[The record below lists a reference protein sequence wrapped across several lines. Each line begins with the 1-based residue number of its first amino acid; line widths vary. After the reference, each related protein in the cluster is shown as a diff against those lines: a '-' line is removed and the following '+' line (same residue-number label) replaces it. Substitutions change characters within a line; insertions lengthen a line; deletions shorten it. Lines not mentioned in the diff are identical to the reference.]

1 MLKGDSESSQGPKEK
16 WMCWLRAGPMP
27 KQPVESRLASLGARG
42 RPWWGAVGLSSAAD
56 PGPGFI
62 KCFRA
67 SLGGHPRLVRQ
78 AAAYTSV
85 FDFV

>member
-1 MLKGDSESSQGPKEK
+1 
-16 WMCWLRAGPMP
+16 MCWLRAGPMP

-62 KCFRA
+62 KCA
-67 SLGGHPRLVRQ
+67 SVPLWAVTLASCGRRQLIPLCLILFDLVP
-78 AAAYTSV
+78 AET
-85 FDFV
+85 